1 MFSCCYYLEMIL
13 WCFVSEVTPG
23 KSSICGELFP
33 HKPQVSK
40 SLADVEITLHLSRHI
55 KAVYMRSCLAHQ
67 ETNTSTQYLAIFVKS
82 NLQELKNNICFIE
95 IIFVISCDKW
105 NFVERELSQFQI
117 TFTYTG
123 YSWFELYLIWKSYR
137 SVRICAVVVQWIAVK
152 RCGFVDV

>member
-1 MFSCCYYLEMIL
+1 MFSCCYYLRMIL

-105 NFVERELSQFQI
+105 NFFRERAQPISNYVYIHWLFMVWTLFDLKVAQI
-117 TFTYTG
+117 
-123 YSWFELYLIWKSYR
+123 
-137 SVRICAVVVQWIAVK
+137 C
-152 RCGFVDV
+152 